1 MTFVQQKSL
10 GPAKLRGRG
19 ISYSQKMDNLGDAE
33 DEHLMGSYS
42 SDVAVFY
49 EIITQVADL

>member
-1 MTFVQQKSL
+1 MTFVQRKSL

-19 ISYSQKMDNLGDAE
+19 ISYSRKMDNLGDAE